1 MTEKQIKEY
10 EKLSKLKEQYENF
23 IARDGDV
30 SIIYYSYFF
39 HDSLYAKVDDDEFK
53 DLVKTLAKE
62 RLEIINKQI
71 EEL

>member
-30 SIIYYSYFF
+30 SITYYSHLL
-39 HDSLYAKVDDDEFK
+39 HDSLNVRVDDDEFK